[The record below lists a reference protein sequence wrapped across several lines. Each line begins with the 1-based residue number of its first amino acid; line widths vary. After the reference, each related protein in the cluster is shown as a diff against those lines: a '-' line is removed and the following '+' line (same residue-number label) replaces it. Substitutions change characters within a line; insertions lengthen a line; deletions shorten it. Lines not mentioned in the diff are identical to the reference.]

1 MIVFSHYWCNS
12 ILSILD
18 FEPKLATLIFRQLI
32 LGTTLL
38 LSILDDSTLWVANVG
53 DSRGVLKN
61 TKGEVI
67 PLSFDHK
74 PSQVTYY
81 EIYQKCEL
89 ISIFF
94 FQAHYIVK

>member
-1 MIVFSHYWCNS
+1 M
-12 ILSILD
+12 
-18 FEPKLATLIFRQLI
+18 LATLISRQFIQYLFTF

-89 ISIFF
+89 ISSGGRKNVFM
-94 FQAHYIVK
+94 HSLKHTNPK

>member
-1 MIVFSHYWCNS
+1 MIVFSHFWCNL

-18 FEPKLATLIFRQLI
+18 FEPKLATLIFRQMI

-74 PSQVTYY
+74 PSQVHN
-81 EIYQKCEL
+81 IFQKMCEL
-89 ISIFF
+89 
-94 FQAHYIVK
+94 

>member
-1 MIVFSHYWCNS
+1 MTVYSHYWCNLV
-12 ILSILD
+12 LSLLD
-18 FEPKLATLIFRQLI
+18 FEPKLATLIFRQMI

-74 PSQVTYY
+74 PSQVGNIMQNLPKNVT
-81 EIYQKCEL
+81 
-89 ISIFF
+89 
-94 FQAHYIVK
+94 